1 MCFSKQTF
9 AHLSHISKGCSII
22 PLAMDS
28 RLGLDN
34 SPTKPL
40 WIGQFFISNTLMYM
54 VDLMPKIIHFQV
66 NKND

>member
-22 PLAMDS
+22 PLTIDS

-34 SPTKPL
+34 SPTNPL
-40 WIGQFFISNTLMYM
+40 
-54 VDLMPKIIHFQV
+54 VDWPVFLLGV
-66 NKND
+66 NVHGGFTAK

>member
-9 AHLSHISKGCSII
+9 AHISKGCSII

-40 WIGQFFISNTLMYM
+40 WIGQFFISNTPN
-54 VDLMPKIIHFQV
+54 VHGGFNV
-66 NKND
+66 KNNTFPSK